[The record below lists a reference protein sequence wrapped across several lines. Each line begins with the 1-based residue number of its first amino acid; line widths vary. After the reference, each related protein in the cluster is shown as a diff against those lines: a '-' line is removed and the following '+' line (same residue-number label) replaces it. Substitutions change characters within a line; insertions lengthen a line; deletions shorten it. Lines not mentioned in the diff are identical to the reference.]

1 MKIEKKY
8 KGNQRKTWGGVTNE
22 HWEYLKADGEN
33 NRSEVTVWRARQE
46 RLVEMAKRMLA
57 SKLDFIRLREDA
69 DDTEETHYKISDQLL
84 TDYYNVRFPERQIS
98 GDALQRTRDIQ
109 KRYAENPL
117 AKARSSD
124 GAHSLHFDEACNL
137 ALIADVAFVPVTEED
152 VRSAIKT
159 KDLTALLGII
169 LDIVQ
174 SVVDDTREVVN
185 TEGAEIY
192 RTRVLH
198 LLFCYIDEYA
208 RKLVN
213 AEQDE
218 MTDEDIRNR
227 EENLRNLASKLEI
240 AGEYYSFMVEPQRM
254 MCMSMLNSVR
264 TTVGLLIERTDFE
277 AVIRGIE
284 PNSNRLDE
292 IEMFRR
298 IERMLSADNRRA
310 FSKNPYNKT
319 DAEDKDEHIDE
330 DMEDYEEVDDKDA
343 GDEDDELFDT
353 EWDEDAAMEAIRE
366 ELEADR
372 HRKHED

>member
-1 MKIEKKY
+1 MEKDAKSEKKHIDRS
-8 KGNQRKTWGGVTNE
+8 RKTWGGVTNT
-22 HWEYLKADGEN
+22 HWEYLKADGEK
-33 NRSEVTVWRARQE
+33 NRSEISVWRDRQDH
-46 RLVEMAKRMLA
+46 LVAMAKQMLA

-69 DDTEETHYKISDQLL
+69 DGTEETHYRISDQLL
-84 TDYYNVRFPERQIS
+84 ADYYNVRFPERKIS

-109 KRYAENPL
+109 KRYAENPSS
-117 AKARSSD
+117 AARCND

-137 ALIADVAFVPVTEED
+137 ALIADIAFVPVTEEN

-159 KDLTALLGII
+159 KDLTTLLGMI
-169 LDIVQ
+169 LDMIQ
-174 SVVDDTREVVN
+174 NVVDDTREVVN

-208 RKLVN
+208 RKLAH

-218 MTDEDIRNR
+218 MTDEDIQNR

-240 AGEYYSFMVEPQRM
+240 AGGYYSFMVEPQRM
-254 MCMSMLNSVR
+254 MCMSMLHSVR

-292 IEMFRR
+292 VESFRK
-298 IERMLSADNRRA
+298 IERMLSADNHRT
-310 FSKNPYNKT
+310 FSKNPYNKLDT
-319 DAEDKDEHIDE
+319 
-330 DMEDYEEVDDKDA
+330 EDYEEVDDKDA
-343 GDEDDELFDT
+343 GEDDGDELFDT
-353 EWDEDAAMEAIRE
+353 EWDEDAAIEAIRE